1 MVGDTQKWYE
11 ENYTVLEALGLGAT
25 GRVLRASRK
34 KDGKE
39 VALKLLDAPDEQ
51 VVSAR
56 KKEFEMLQNLQHPN
70 IVEAI
75 DFMSSGTQAIV
86 VLNFIQGSTLDV
98 TVKATERKC
107 FSEEISRD
115 LIHQLMSAVNYLHSR
130 RVVHRDIK
138 AQNVIISPDQ
148 TGLHLLDFNTAKSL
162 KDGGAYTMTG
172 TMEYASP
179 EVLDGHS
186 PSEKHD
192 VWCTGLCLHLM
203 ITGSLPHSFSRY
215 RNFEE
220 FTAAVFRAPV
230 NWQSPQFE
238 SASSE
243 CKDVV
248 RKCLTLD
255 MACRPALLLVLRME
269 WFFFQAPLQ
278 PRVCSVGADA
288 FHTAIIQSRSKSWT
302 GASHELFVRYE
313 T

>member
-1 MVGDTQKWYE
+1 MD
-11 ENYTVLEALGLGAT
+11 
-25 GRVLRASRK
+25 RAKIESASACQ
-34 KDGKE
+34 

-51 VVSAR
+51 IVSAR
-56 KKEFEMLQNLQHPN
+56 KKEFEVLQNLQHPN
-70 IVEAI
+70 IVEAM

-86 VLNFIQGSTLDV
+86 VLSFIQGSTLDV
-98 TVKATERKC
+98 AVKAIERKC

-115 LIHQLMSAVNYLHSR
+115 LIEQLMSAVNYMHSR

-162 KDGGAYTMTG
+162 EDGGAYTMTG

-179 EVLDGHS
+179 EVLNGHS

-192 VWCTGLCLHLM
+192 VWCTGLCLHMM

-215 RNFEE
+215 GNFED
-220 FTAAVFRAPV
+220 FMAAVFRAPV
-230 NWQSPQFE
+230 NWQSPKFQ

-248 RKCLTLD
+248 GKCLTLD

-269 WFFFQAPLQ
+269 WFFFEAPLQ
-278 PRVCSVGADA
+278 PRICTVGADA
-288 FHTAIIQSRSKSWT
+288 CNTALIQARSKTWT
-302 GASHELFVRYE
+302 CASQELFV
-313 T
+313 

>member
-1 MVGDTQKWYE
+1 M
-11 ENYTVLEALGLGAT
+11 
-25 GRVLRASRK
+25 
-34 KDGKE
+34 
-39 VALKLLDAPDEQ
+39 KLLDAPDEQ
-51 VVSAR
+51 IVSAR
-56 KKEFEMLQNLQHPN
+56 KKEFEVLQNLQHPN
-70 IVEAI
+70 IVEAM

-86 VLNFIQGSTLDV
+86 VLSFIQGSTLDV
-98 TVKATERKC
+98 AVKAIERKC

-115 LIHQLMSAVNYLHSR
+115 LIEQLMSAVNYMHSR

-162 KDGGAYTMTG
+162 EDGGAYTMTG

-179 EVLDGHS
+179 EVLNGHS

-192 VWCTGLCLHLM
+192 VWCTGLCLHMM

-215 RNFEE
+215 GNFED
-220 FTAAVFRAPV
+220 FMAAVFRAPV
-230 NWQSPQFE
+230 NWQSPKFQ

-248 RKCLTLD
+248 GKCLTLD

-269 WFFFQAPLQ
+269 WFFFEAPLQ
-278 PRVCSVGADA
+278 PRICTVGADA
-288 FHTAIIQSRSKSWT
+288 CKTALIQARSKTWT
-302 GASHELFVRYE
+302 CASQELFV
-313 T
+313 